1 MSLRRSAL
9 SQGALLVVVVAIALA
24 WLAPDTYEALTQ
36 EDGILEWA
44 TFVSFLAGSVLFLF
58 AALKNQERWPRL
70 FFAGLSA
77 FCFFVAGEEISWAQ
91 RLLAFQPPE
100 IFLEHNYQQE
110 TNLHNLLKNILDTR
124 WIVLAVALLYGVVW
138 PLLARR
144 LQGILQTLAPLP
156 ALIPGFIAVI
166 LLEAFYPFDLAGEV
180 AELALGLCFLA
191 EAINRRERFSLR
203 WVPIL
208 QGACFVAAFAI
219 VPITDHLM
227 YGDDE
232 VAVAKTRADLE
243 RLAEA
248 VQQRDVVRKKIFKK
262 RRVHKRV
269 YTAVRAGYLRF
280 GPEVSSEWGYFLD
293 AWNQPLWIETRR
305 LDRDRVSALLYSFGP
320 NRRRDGDD
328 IRVTFELTRPGLT
341 SNLSSGM

>member
-1 MSLRRSAL
+1 MVVGMSLRRSAL
-9 SQGALLVVVVAIALA
+9 SQGALLVVLAAILLERIAG
-24 WLAPDTYEALTQ
+24 DTYEALTQ
-36 EDGILEWA
+36 EDGVLEWA

-58 AALKNQERWPRL
+58 VALQRRAERWPTL

-77 FCFFVAGEEISWAQ
+77 FCFFVAGEEISWGQ

-110 TNLHNLLKNILDTR
+110 ANLHNLLKNILDTR
-124 WIVLAVALLYGVVW
+124 WIVLAVALVYGVIW
-138 PLLARR
+138 PVIARR
-144 LQGILQTLAPLP
+144 LQGVLQSLAPSP
-156 ALIPGFIAVI
+156 ALIPGFGAVV
-166 LLEAFYPFDLAGEV
+166 LLEAFYPFDLAGEI
-180 AELALGLCFLA
+180 AELALGLCFFA
-191 EAINRRERFSLR
+191 EAIERHARFSAG
-203 WVPIL
+203 WIPAL
-208 QGACFVAAFAI
+208 QGACFAAAFAI
-219 VPITDHLM
+219 VPITDHVM

-232 VAVAKTRADLE
+232 VAAAKTRAELE

-248 VQQRDVVRKKIFKK
+248 VQERDVVRKKIFKK

-280 GPEVSSEWGYFLD
+280 GADASSEWGYFLD

-305 LDRDRVSALLYSFGP
+305 LDRDRVGAVLYSFGP

-328 IRVTFELTRPGLT
+328 IRVTFELTR
-341 SNLSSGM
+341 